1 MWCGRCQAIVAGQAG
16 ADGSQAFCATCGS
29 DLIPP
34 PVRIPA
40 KARDPRELLAKWA
53 KEDALDVLGPWI
65 SGVES
70 TTRSASTSDGEREPV
85 SSTLPGFSSSP
96 ATDPRT
102 EAAAVVSPDVG
113 PVSQNDISERVVRIR
128 HSAHRPADSGSPPLS
143 DAARLTERLV
153 RAIRSR
159 RAVAVA
165 GQLAA
170 YGGVLALT
178 SGALLLFAGHFSRLD
193 NYIPMGWLAMICGQM
208 LLFLGVVTLISSGM
222 EQTTATVAQRIETLG
237 QRLLRIEA
245 AAELAGP
252 HWPADRQGR
261 GEEFP
266 PDTAEQDLEAEIA
279 RLTQALAERRRAK
292 T

>member
-34 PVRIPA
+34 PVRTPA

-53 KEDALDVLGPWI
+53 REDALDVLGPWI

-70 TTRSASTSDGEREPV
+70 TARATSAADDERPPV
-85 SSTLPGFSSSP
+85 SST
-96 ATDPRT
+96 
-102 EAAAVVSPDVG
+102 
-113 PVSQNDISERVVRIR
+113 PVSQKDTSERVVRIR
-128 HSAHRPADSGSPPLS
+128 HEAHRPAGSGTPPLS
-143 DAARLTERLV
+143 DAALLTERLV

-178 SGALLLFAGHFSRLD
+178 AGALLLFAGHFSRLD
-193 NYIPMGWLAMICGQM
+193 NYIPVGWLAMISGQM

-245 AAELAGP
+245 AAELSGP
-252 HWPADRQGR
+252 HWPADRQTH
-261 GEEFP
+261 GEDSP
-266 PDTAEQDLEAEIA
+266 PDSAEQDLEAQIA
-279 RLTQALAERRRAK
+279 RLTQELADRRRAQ